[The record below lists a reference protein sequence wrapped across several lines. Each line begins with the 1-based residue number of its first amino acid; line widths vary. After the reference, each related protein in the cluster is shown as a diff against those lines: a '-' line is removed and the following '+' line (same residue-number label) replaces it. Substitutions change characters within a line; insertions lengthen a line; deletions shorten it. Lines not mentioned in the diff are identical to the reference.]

1 MNETEKRILEKI
13 DELKDEIVKFHQ
25 KSIQIPSEN
34 PPRKYKEIIKFTE
47 KIFQDLGLKTH
58 VKRDNLIGELG
69 DEGGKSLIFYGH
81 LDTVEAFKGWS
92 KNPFGGEIIDGKI
105 YGRGASDD
113 KSSVTAEIFATKA
126 LLEAGVKLKG
136 RLILTAVVDEET
148 GGYRGAEYL
157 LSSGLLKGDACLLGD
172 APCDYP
178 FGYCGGTMYITF
190 TITGKQAH
198 GLGFPDL
205 PPPYRSEHSGINS
218 IEKMMKI
225 MNFLLELKKE
235 FLKKETKY
243 SQPEGWNA
251 SVSSVN
257 LAEMHG
263 GNKITTVPN
272 KCFLHCSINTI
283 PEQDIGSIKNRIL
296 DYIEEL
302 KKQDPD
308 LNITVQ
314 IPVAMEPQLI
324 DENSDFAMAAK
335 NATKAVFNET
345 REFKLFM
352 PSTDAHWF
360 QERGIPTILIGSSR
374 MDNNAHAEDE
384 FVYIEDL
391 INTTKMFALTAFH
404 YLKE

>member
-1 MNETEKRILEKI
+1 
-13 DELKDEIVKFHQ
+13 
-25 KSIQIPSEN
+25 
-34 PPRKYKEIIKFTE
+34 
-47 KIFQDLGLKTH
+47 
-58 VKRDNLIGELG
+58 
-69 DEGGKSLIFYGH
+69 
-81 LDTVEAFKGWS
+81 
-92 KNPFGGEIIDGKI
+92 
-105 YGRGASDD
+105 
-113 KSSVTAEIFATKA
+113 
-126 LLEAGVKLKG
+126 
-136 RLILTAVVDEET
+136 
-148 GGYRGAEYL
+148 
-157 LSSGLLKGDACLLGD
+157 
-172 APCDYP
+172 
-178 FGYCGGTMYITF
+178 
-190 TITGKQAH
+190 
-198 GLGFPDL
+198 
-205 PPPYRSEHSGINS
+205 
-218 IEKMMKI
+218 
-225 MNFLLELKKE
+225 
-235 FLKKETKY
+235 
-243 SQPEGWNA
+243 
-251 SVSSVN
+251 
-257 LAEMHG
+257 MHG